1 MGISISDGSVKDS
14 GLLPST
20 FVFEL
25 TRRCNNECLYCY
37 NVWRAPGALYHS
49 GSDDEMTL
57 DELREVI
64 IKLQAETPVE
74 RIALSGGEP
83 LLRKDLPEIIEFI
96 QSRNIDLLLLTNGTL
111 LTPEFIESTSKGVTY
126 ELPLLS
132 TRREIHDRIVG
143 HPGAWDAVV
152 EAFLDI
158 HATGIPF
165 SAVFVATAFNWQELH
180 ATALMAMMSG
190 ASELLYKRVNMGGAN
205 LSADKGLFVT
215 PSMIASNLEAL
226 DAVSEQYGFRVRADV
241 VIEPCVVD
249 IRRYKHVHFGFCP
262 LAGSHSA
269 FVIDPCGNVRIC
281 EHSPKILGNIKRDSF
296 REMYHHPYAQ
306 DFRSV
311 LPVECIDCPD
321 EFLHLCR
328 GGCKAAA
335 AQSCGVDNGLD
346 PFIKMNR

>member
-1 MGISISDGSVKDS
+1 MGIGISDGSLNGS
-14 GLLPST
+14 EALPST

-37 NVWRAPGALYHS
+37 NVWRAPGAGYLS
-49 GSDDEMTL
+49 GSEDEMTL
-57 DELREVI
+57 DELKEVI
-64 IKLQAETPVE
+64 IKLQAETPVD

-111 LTPEFIESTSKGVTY
+111 LTPEFIESTKRGVTY

-132 TRREIHDRIVG
+132 TRKEIHDRIAG
-143 HPGAWDAVV
+143 HPGAWDGVV
-152 EAFLDI
+152 EAFLDL
-158 HATGIPF
+158 HAAGIPF
-165 SAVFVATAFNWQELH
+165 SAVFVATALNWEELH
-180 ATALMAMMSG
+180 ATALMAMMAG

-205 LSADKGLFVT
+205 LAADKSLFVT
-215 PSMIASNLEAL
+215 PAMIARNLEAL
-226 DAVSEQYGFRVRADV
+226 DSISGQYGFRVRADV

-249 IRRYKHVHFGFCP
+249 IRRYKHVKFGFCP
-262 LAGSHSA
+262 LAGSNSA

-281 EHSPKILGNIKRDSF
+281 EHSPEILGNIRRGSF
-296 REMYHHPYAQ
+296 REMYRHPSVQ

-311 LPVECIDCPD
+311 LPTECIDCPD

-335 AQSCGVDNGLD
+335 AQSCGEKNGLD
-346 PFIKMNR
+346 PFVKMNR